1 MLDRK
6 TYQKENKRREKMK
19 ERVSADPFL
28 LAFHLYPETGWL
40 NDPNGLCYYNGL
52 YHFYF
57 QYSPLDATRGDII
70 WGHVTSPDFLT
81 YKREEPFIF
90 SDSPLDKDGAYSGS
104 AFIKNNKIN
113 FFYTGNVKHEGDFDY
128 ITKGRDHNTIKIVSD
143 GYSYD
148 EKILVMD
155 NDDYPADMTRHIR
168 DPKIYEKDGAY
179 YMFLGARS
187 LSDKGMVLIFKSKD
201 LENFTY
207 YMRIETDYDFG
218 FMWECPDYFDLD
230 GQGILICCPQG
241 VASEEFRYQNVYQA
255 GYFPLDLNL
264 ENKTYK
270 LGDFVELDYGFDF
283 YAPQTFEAP
292 DGRRIL
298 IGWMGMPD
306 ADYTNPT
313 DHDWQHAFT
322 IPRVLLFENGKLNQ
336 RPTHEYQKLRDRK
349 ISLEKGAA
357 YEGKVFE
364 AVAENINGDFSV
376 NIRKDITLSYENRIL
391 TLDMGESSH
400 GRKRRKIKVAQIDKL
415 EIYSDKSSLEI
426 FVNNGERVLTTRVYS
441 DKYAFM
447 TNDFDIKIHPLRPL
461 NFE

>member
-1 MLDRK
+1 MLDKK
-6 TYQKENKRREKMK
+6 TYQKAIEKREKMK

-28 LAFHLYPETGWL
+28 LDLHVYPETGWL
-40 NDPNGLCYYNGL
+40 NDPNGLCYFEGL

-57 QYSPLDATRGDII
+57 QYSPLDAKRGDII
-70 WGHVTSPDFLT
+70 WGHVSSPDFLT
-81 YKREEPFIF
+81 YKREDPFIF
-90 SDSPLDKDGAYSGS
+90 ADSKLDKDGAYSGS
-104 AFIKNNKIN
+104 AFIKDGKIN

-128 ITKGRDHNTIKIVSD
+128 ITAGRDHNTIKIVSD

-155 NDDYPADMTRHIR
+155 HDDYPADMTRHIR

-187 LSDKGMVLIFKSKD
+187 HENKGMVLIFKSQD
-201 LENFTY
+201 LTDFTY
-207 YMRIETDYDFG
+207 HMRVETDYDFG
-218 FMWECPDYFDLD
+218 YMWECPDYFDLD

-241 VASEEFRYQNVYQA
+241 LKSEEFRYQNIYQA
-255 GYFPLDLNL
+255 GYFPLDLDL

-283 YAPQTFEAP
+283 YAPQTFEDP

-322 IPRVLLFENGKLNQ
+322 IPRVLTFENGRVYQ
-336 RPTHEYQKLRDRK
+336 RLIVEYQRLRGSK
-349 ISLEKGAA
+349 ISLEKGTA
-357 YEGKVFE
+357 YQGKVFE
-364 AVAENINGDFSV
+364 AGAENIRGDFLV
-376 NIRKDITLSYENRIL
+376 NIREDVVLSYENGTL
-391 TLDMGESSH
+391 TLDMGDSSY
-400 GRKRRKIKVAQIDKL
+400 GRKTRKIKIAKIQKL
-415 EIYSDKSSLEI
+415 EIFSDKSSLEI
-426 FVNNGERVLTTRVYS
+426 FINGGEKVMTTRVYS
-441 DKYAFM
+441 EKYAFKS
-447 TNDFDIKIHPLRPL
+447 NDFDFKIHPLRPL
-461 NFE
+461 TFE